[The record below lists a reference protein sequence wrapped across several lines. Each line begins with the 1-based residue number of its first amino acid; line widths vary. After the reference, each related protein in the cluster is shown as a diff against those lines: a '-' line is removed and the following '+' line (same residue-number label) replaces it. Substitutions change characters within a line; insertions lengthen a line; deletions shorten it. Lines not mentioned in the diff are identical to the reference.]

1 MDMGKI
7 DTKKYNQDFLLKG
20 MDYFLGI
27 IIKEMYL
34 PGQIENWNFI
44 MDFNKEGIT
53 DLPLNAFKKIVQY
66 LASHYKSRLHRL
78 YCVNVPGS
86 ITVPWSAVKIFL
98 EDDTVLKISFIKSN
112 VPTDLYSH
120 ANPYQVE

>member
-44 MDFNKEGIT
+44 MDFKKEGIT